1 MSASIPMLNRVPGI
15 GIELSSSQARRSSR
29 SPTLCLSLIFAFQ
42 PAPDRPQLPQHA
54 AADEEHRGD
63 QHQHEAFD
71 LVRHAALGQK
81 DGEAEG
87 ADERRAGEHRDGDGE
102 ACAQEAPAH
111 LQLGCTVQVPPA
123 DWPAEQTARCPLR
136 HCTVHTGQALEAGE
150 VQLGPGGGTDGRI
163 GRAPPLS
170 RAQDMSSNATRHTAS
185 SLARRGMIPSLP

>member
-1 MSASIPMLNRVPGI
+1 MSASIPMLSRVPGI

-111 LQLGCTVQVPPA
+111 LQLGCTV
-123 DWPAEQTARCPLR
+123 
-136 HCTVHTGQALEAGE
+136 HTGQALEAGE

-185 SLARRGMIPSLP
+185 SLARRGMIPFLP